1 MSGVILVTRT
11 DPGASVQAK
20 ALHDAG
26 FESRICPLLGVEC
39 CEVPRSR
46 ARTPDIV
53 FFMSVHAVRCGLG
66 HVRSSLGAARC
77 FAVGRATADA
87 LRAEGIESRVPEA
100 GESTEG
106 LLALPELREVSGSRI
121 VIVRGEGGREK
132 LAEELEARAA
142 QVECLD
148 VYRRVRN
155 HPRMMDL
162 QDADTVVIGSGDG
175 VRALADLVAMDGRGE
190 LNLIVPSKRVA
201 DVALELGFATLS
213 ISDGA
218 SDEAVISCLKS
229 RDQRG

>member
-11 DPGASVQAK
+11 EPGASVQAK

-162 QDADTVVIGSGDG
+162 QDANTVVIGSGDG

>member
-11 DPGASVQAK
+11 EPGASVQAK

-175 VRALADLVAMDGRGE
+175 VRALADLVAMEGRGE

-218 SDEAVISCLKS
+218 SDEAVISCLNS
-229 RDQRG
+229 RAQRG

>member
-11 DPGASVQAK
+11 EPGASVQAK

-175 VRALADLVAMDGRGE
+175 SAPLQIWWRWMD
-190 LNLIVPSKRVA
+190 
-201 DVALELGFATLS
+201 
-213 ISDGA
+213 
-218 SDEAVISCLKS
+218 AVS
-229 RDQRG
+229 

>member
-11 DPGASVQAK
+11 EPGASVQAK

-46 ARTPDIV
+46 ARTADIV

-213 ISDGA
+213 ISDGS

>member
-11 DPGASVQAK
+11 EPGASVQAK